1 MKPPD
6 TPADAE
12 VPLSPERWAHVRALV
27 EEALTVPP
35 DARAAFLHASCGG
48 DEALRRRIERLAA
61 ACERDGESWGFLAHP
76 AGALVAPLLAAS
88 TDPHAGDRL
97 ATIGSTLAGR
107 YRLERELGV
116 GGMAT
121 VYLAH
126 DVRHERQ
133 VAVKVLHPAL
143 SAALGAERFLSEIRT
158 TAALQHA
165 HILPLFD
172 SGASDGFLFYV
183 MPLVDGETL
192 RARLTREPQLPVDD
206 AVRIATDVAGALD
219 YAHRRGVV
227 HRDVKP
233 ENILLHE
240 GRPLIADFGI
250 AIAVQSAGVPRMTQP
265 GTSLGTPPYM
275 SPEQAAGSALIDG
288 RSDVY
293 SLACVLY
300 ESLVG
305 DPPFTGRSAQVVLAR
320 VLAETPTRVRM
331 LRPSVPAHVDA
342 ALARA
347 LAKLPAD
354 RHASAREFA
363 EALVADASLATS
375 APPPAVPHAR
385 ATWRRGPMRL
395 AMGGAAV
402 IGLAVAAW
410 MARRLPDAPTYF
422 VYDDLID
429 QTPGSTVSITPDGRA
444 LVYTGS
450 GAGSR
455 AIMLRRVGQLA
466 ARAVAGTEGG
476 SRPLVAPGGQ
486 RLAFYA
492 SDGRLQTA
500 SLEDVA
506 AAERPNAWRYGS
518 GGWIGD
524 RAIVSERAASSRGL
538 ATHVP
543 GDSAPTELTRPDT
556 ARGESRHAAPLLIA
570 DGRAMVFTVGRCA
583 GPEVGTGQLAI
594 ASFGAGGTRSPA
606 PHVLLDVRA
615 RRAIA
620 FVDGWLLYVSAD
632 GAAIMAVRLDVE
644 GRRVRGNPVR
654 VLTDSVGNVETA
666 SLADNGTLLYVRRPR
681 ANAPVFVDASGAVH
695 PPLEGGEGSFMYP
708 RISPDGKR
716 FAVQVTSAC
725 GEDVW
730 VYDIAS
736 RTAARLTT
744 TGGALHPTWTP
755 DGRRIVVM
763 RGEKRGLLSL
773 PVDGGTAAD
782 TLPGTVDAFA
792 PTVAPNGRLVLFQRP
807 PAHPAHPGHTWSIWS
822 ATLQGEGAPRRILDD
837 QFVNFMP
844 TVSPDGRALAYVSD
858 ATGRREV
865 YARRFSGSGAA
876 VQVSDGGGTEPAW
889 SPDGRRIY
897 YLGPKGTLM
906 AAAATRSLVITSR
919 TRLFQGTFSGGMPH
933 RNYDVAP
940 DGTGFLMI
948 APGAR
953 PDAVVVL
960 DWLPE
965 LRARLASA
973 R

>member
-1 MKPPD
+1 MKPSDSSAD
-6 TPADAE
+6 TS

-27 EEALTVPP
+27 EEALTVPH
-35 DARAAFLHASCGG
+35 DARPAFLDARCGG
-48 DEALRRRIERLAA
+48 DEGLRRQVERLAA

-88 TDPHAGDRL
+88 TEPHAEERL

-121 VYLAH
+121 VYVAH
-126 DVRHERQ
+126 DVRHGRQ

-172 SGASDGFLFYV
+172 SGASDGLLFYV

-240 GRPLIADFGI
+240 GRPLVADFGI

-275 SPEQAAGSALIDG
+275 SPEQAAGSTEIDG

-320 VLAETPTRVRM
+320 VLTETPTRVRT

-354 RHASAREFA
+354 RHATARAFA
-363 EALVADASLATS
+363 EALVADPLPAAAL
-375 APPPAVPHAR
+375 PAVPYAR
-385 ATWRRGPMRL
+385 APWRRGPMRL
-395 AMGGAAV
+395 VMGSAAV
-402 IGLAVAAW
+402 IGVAVAAW
-410 MARRLPDAPTYF
+410 MARRPPDAPTYF

-429 QTPGSTVSITPDGRA
+429 QSPRSAVTITPDGRA

-450 GAGSR
+450 GADSG
-455 AIMLRRVGQLA
+455 ALMVRRVGQLA

-476 SRPLVAPGGQ
+476 SRPFVAPGSQ
-486 RLAFYA
+486 RLAFHA
-492 SDGRLQTA
+492 SNGRLQTV

-506 AAERPNAWRYGS
+506 AAERPNGWRYGN
-518 GGWIGD
+518 GGWIGE
-524 RAIVSERAASSRGL
+524 RAILSERALRSRGL
-538 ATHVP
+538 ATHMP
-543 GDSAPTELTRPDT
+543 GDSTATELTRPDI
-556 ARGESRHAAPLLIA
+556 ARGENRHGAPLLIA
-570 DGRAMVFTVGRCA
+570 DGRAVVFTVGRCA
-583 GPEVGTGQLAI
+583 GPELGTGQLAI
-594 ASFGAGGTRSPA
+594 AVLAPGGARTHA

-615 RRAIA
+615 RRAVA
-620 FVDGWLLYVSAD
+620 FVDGWLLYVSVD
-632 GAAIMAVRLDVE
+632 GAAIMAVRLDVNA
-644 GRRVRGNPVR
+644 RRVRGNPVR
-654 VLTDSVGNVETA
+654 VLADSVGNMETA

-681 ANAPVFVDASGAVH
+681 ANAPVFVDANGAVH
-695 PPLEGGEGSFMYP
+695 PPLEGGDGSFMHP

-725 GEDVW
+725 GHDVW

-744 TGGALHPTWTP
+744 TGVALHPTWTP
-755 DGRRIVVM
+755 DGRRLVVM
-763 RGEKRGLLSL
+763 RGGKRGLLSL
-773 PVDGGTAAD
+773 PVDGGRAAD

-792 PTVAPNGRLVLFQRP
+792 PTVAPNGRLVVFQRA
-807 PAHPAHPGHTWSIWS
+807 PADPADAWSIWS
-822 ATLQGEGAPRRILDD
+822 ASLQGESAPRRVLDD
-837 QFVNFMP
+837 RFVNYMP
-844 TVSPDGRALAYVSD
+844 TVSPDGHALAYVSD
-858 ATGRREV
+858 ATGREEV
-865 YARRFSGSGAA
+865 YARPFPGGGAA

-897 YLGPKGTLM
+897 YLGPKGAMM
-906 AAAATRSLVITSR
+906 AAGATRSLVITSR
-919 TRLFQGTFSGGMPH
+919 ARLFGGAFPGRMEH

-948 APGAR
+948 APGRR